1 MTAETTT
8 IDYPKGLTF
17 EQVWAAFMEDR
28 EHLKETDRIVRE
40 TARIVQENTAQ
51 MKETD
56 RLIKETDRQMKETD
70 RRMKETDRLIKENAE
85 QMKETDKRLNK
96 VTKNLGGLNNSMG
109 DLIATL
115 IAARLWEKF
124 SAFPYDLKRGYQ
136 SVYIYNEK
144 HEDITDID
152 ILLSN
157 TEWVMAVEVKN
168 KFKKDDIT
176 DHLIRMQRIQ
186 KYPPAE
192 VKGKKLLGAIAGG
205 IVPPDVRNTA
215 YQCGFFVIE
224 LKGESAALV
233 PPPEG
238 FSPKIW

>member
-1 MTAETTT
+1 MYIITMTAETTT

-17 EQVWAAFMEDR
+17 EHVWAALMENR
-28 EHLKETDRIVRE
+28 EQLKETDRIVQENVLLMKETERKIQE
-40 TARIVQENTAQ
+40 TARIVR
-51 MKETD
+51 ETSEQ
-56 RLIKETDRQMKETD
+56 IKETDRQMKETD
-70 RRMKETDRLIKENAE
+70 R

-224 LKGESAALV
+224 LKGESASLV